1 MHFFKLRIPQ
11 IIIEFAILIV
21 IIIDSNYLILQ
32 TVMLITLHISCPAL
46 ALRSPFY
53 ALFHSTELTP

>member
-1 MHFFKLRIPQ
+1 MHFLKLRIPQ

-32 TVMLITLHISCPAL
+32 TFCYSITRNSFSQSNCNAHYFA
-46 ALRSPFY
+46 Y
-53 ALFHSTELTP
+53 